1 VIHQSPVT
9 DHQSQQIVQ
18 ICSWCLPRTI
28 RVLGAPLGVE
38 AAARISFELDD
49 RGFPKSAH
57 TIVAGVVHDLKL
69 SHGIC
74 PDCARRFHHAVP
86 SRVQ

>member
-1 VIHQSPVT
+1 VSHGAQATSREPREF
-9 DHQSQQIVQ
+9 VQ
-18 ICSWCLPRTI
+18 ICSWCLPGTI

-49 RGFPKSAH
+49 RGFPKSAR
-57 TIVAGVVHDLKL
+57 TIVGGVVHDLRL

-74 PDCARRFHHAVP
+74 GECAKKLRPEPA
-86 SRVQ
+86 SVQ